1 MRCMPIFPTICNP
14 RHQNH
19 RENTLPTVELSV
31 GRACYTLWQMVR
43 YMLRLGSWGFGG
55 PVALVG
61 YMHRDLVENRKWITE
76 ADYKEGLALAQLAPG
91 PLAAQLGIYLGYV
104 HYRILGATLAGI
116 AFVIPSFLMVVAL
129 GWAYVHFGGLE
140 WMQAVFYGVGAAVI
154 GIIAMSAKK
163 LTEKSIGKDR
173 LLWAI
178 YLLLAAV
185 TVITES
191 EAAWLFIAAG
201 VLVWFLRAPPRW
213 LGKSS
218 LHVAGLAQ
226 LPMAS
231 GVFGTMDVSLLTQIG
246 IFFAEA
252 GAFVFGS
259 GLAIVPFLYGG
270 VVTEHHWLTDKQF
283 VDAVAVAMIT
293 PGPVVITVGFI
304 GYLVAGLSG
313 ATVAALATFIPCYLF
328 TIVPAPYFKKYG
340 KVPGVLAFV
349 DGITAAAIGAITGS
363 VIVIAK
369 RSIVDIPTALI
380 AVIAVALL
388 WKFKKLQE
396 PIIVA
401 AAAIIGLIIYPL
413 LHH

>member
-1 MRCMPIFPTICNP
+1 MSANEQATANP
-14 RHQNH
+14 R
-19 RENTLPTVELSV
+19 
-31 GRACYTLWQMVR
+31 YTLWQMVL
-43 YMLRLGSWGFGG
+43 YMLRLGSLGFGG

-61 YMHRDLVENRKWITE
+61 YMYRDLVEGRKWISE
-76 ADYKEGLALAQLAPG
+76 DDYKEGLALAQLAPG

-104 HYRILGATLAGI
+104 HYRLLGATLAGL

-129 GWAYVHFGGLE
+129 GWTYVRYGGLS

-163 LTEKSIGKDR
+163 LTSKSVGKDK

-191 EAAWLFIAAG
+191 EIAWLFIAAG
-201 VLVWFLRAPPRW
+201 VLVWFLRAPPKW
-213 LGKSS
+213 LNRS
-218 LHVAGLAQ
+218 GLNAIGLTQ
-226 LPMAS
+226 APMA
-231 GVFGTMDVSLLTQIG
+231 GGFFGALDVSLLTQIG
-246 IFFAEA
+246 IFFAKA

-304 GYLVAGLSG
+304 GYLIAGLPG
-313 ATVAALATFIPCYLF
+313 ACVAALATFVPCYLF
-328 TIVPAPYFKKYG
+328 TVIPAPYFKKYG
-340 KVPGVLAFV
+340 KLPAVIAFV

-369 RSIVDIPTALI
+369 RSIIDIPTALI
-380 AVIAVALL
+380 AVITIALL

-396 PIIVA
+396 PVVVA
-401 AAAIIGLIIYPL
+401 AAAAIGLIIYPL
-413 LHH
+413 LRH